1 MRWCEIVQKAKPNPR
16 PVRVDTEGRIFEVT
30 GERVSLA
37 CLDPVKGAIAALTE
51 CTPLLTCPGLAAY
64 VVPTS
69 QPLPPG
75 GKESGRRFRSP
86 AGPASVNVRSFQQ
99 SLKAGLLEMMVAR
112 QRLGNPL
119 LGHNN
124 KRNAVGQRPRLVG
137 PAGIQIDTLLE
148 KFQTGR
154 DNDDVGIGAKSCKSS
169 LKPPRFA
176 GSASASA
183 TSVSTQAVV
192 TIAHPASSIVVA

>member
-1 MRWCEIVQKAKPNPR
+1 MNYEIR
-16 PVRVDTEGRIFEVT
+16 LTEEAERDFVALPPHLQSFLESGLFPAQTTQANSFMIFAAV
-30 GERVSLA
+30 
-37 CLDPVKGAIAALTE
+37 IAALTE

-154 DNDDVGIGAKSCKSS
+154 DNDDVGIGA
-169 LKPPRFA
+169 RA
-176 GSASASA
+176 AR
-183 TSVSTQAVV
+183 VR
-192 TIAHPASSIVVA
+192 